1 MTNHT
6 LLINKDGREFPILDS
21 GAPIVMDDGQI
32 AGVVLVFQDDSK
44 RRESQKIIKENE
56 KKYRSLIEYSSD
68 HIFMLNLEG
77 IYIASNDRID
87 AFDIRSGEKFAGKS
101 IGEVYEPEAAF
112 FIGANLTK

>member
-1 MTNHT
+1 
-6 LLINKDGREFPILDS
+6 
-21 GAPIVMDDGQI
+21 
-32 AGVVLVFQDDSK
+32 
-44 RRESQKIIKENE
+44 
-56 KKYRSLIEYSSD
+56 
-68 HIFMLNLEG
+68 MLNLEG